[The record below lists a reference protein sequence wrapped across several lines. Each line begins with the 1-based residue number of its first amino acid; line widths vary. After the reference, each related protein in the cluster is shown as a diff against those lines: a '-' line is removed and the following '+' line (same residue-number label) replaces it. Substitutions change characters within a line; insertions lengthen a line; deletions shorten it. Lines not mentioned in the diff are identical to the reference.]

1 VQVVNPTLKTCFAA
15 GRIKQINLYLDIL
28 LCRLGLL
35 RLTSQILRSQAVI
48 PKSKIKAVIL
58 KFMVEVRCGK
68 LENLYKTNIYY
79 KD

>member
-58 KFMVEVRCGK
+58 KFMVSQQNEKVSVHS
-68 LENLYKTNIYY
+68 
-79 KD
+79 DD